1 MKFLDKLDKE
11 VIYNFY
17 IYPIY
22 RKHHFHHDII
32 NMIETAQQTDNT

>member
-22 RKHHFHHDII
+22 RKHYFHDDII
-32 NMIETAQQTDNT
+32 NITEIAL